1 MDSFLS
7 GREHVGDQPK
17 PKENPAGD
25 ASPGAF
31 GDFRLQQAAENAQ
44 MEEVTGES
52 GSRVSYVTEEG
63 RVTKIVVTCD
73 CGQVTEI
80 DCKYEA

>member
-17 PKENPAGD
+17 PKEVSSD
-25 ASPGAF
+25 ASKGVL
-31 GDFRLQQAAENAQ
+31 GDFQLQEAMENAQ
-44 MEEVTGES
+44 LEEVTGES
-52 GSRVSYVTEEG
+52 GSRVSYVMEEG
-63 RVTKIVVTCD
+63 CVKKIVVTCA

-80 DCKYEA
+80 DCKYER

>member
-1 MDSFLS
+1 MDSFLT

-17 PKENPAGD
+17 PKKNLSEVPL
-25 ASPGAF
+25 GAF
-31 GDFRLQQAAENAQ
+31 GDLQLEQAAENAQ

-52 GSRVSYVTEEG
+52 GSRVSYVTEDG
-63 RVTKIVVTCD
+63 RVTKIVVTCA

>member
-17 PKENPAGD
+17 PKEPSPD
-25 ASPGAF
+25 APKGAL
-31 GDFRLQQAAENAQ
+31 GDFQLQQAMENGQ
-44 MEEVTGES
+44 LEEVTGES
-52 GSRVSYVTEEG
+52 GSRVSYVMEEG
-63 RVTKIVVTCD
+63 RVKKIVVTCS

-80 DCKYEA
+80 ACKYEG

>member
-7 GREHVGDQPK
+7 GREEVGDQPK
-17 PKENPAGD
+17 AKDHSVENPEGVL
-25 ASPGAF
+25 S
-31 GDFRLQQAAENAQ
+31 DFQLQQAMENAQ
-44 MEEVTGES
+44 LEEISGDS

-63 RVTKIVVTCD
+63 RVKKIVVTCA